1 MLKDRLA
8 GYMEIFHAGEQYAAT
23 SRELERAIGVNGAT
37 LRKLVNA
44 LRRDGVPIASD
55 ENGYYYAETEL
66 EVRRT
71 IAHMKHR
78 IFGISAAI
86 HGLEKS
92 LDRFDPAQTRLPL
105 DGGDDL

>member
-8 GYMEIFHAGEQYAAT
+8 GHMEIFHSGERYAAT
-23 SRELERAIGVNGAT
+23 SRELERAMGVSGAT
-37 LRKLVNA
+37 LRRLVNA
-44 LRRDGVPIASD
+44 LRREGVPIASD
-55 ENGYYYAETEL
+55 DTGYYYAETEQ

-92 LDRFDPAQTRLPL
+92 LERYDTAQTRLPL
-105 DGGDDL
+105 EGGDDL